1 MSKSDKTIQEKIE
14 ELDKLV
20 AWFEGEDFELEQAS
34 TKLKEA
40 AKLATEIERD
50 LEVVANDI
58 QLVKKSF
65 KTDTDADV

>member
-1 MSKSDKTIQEKIE
+1 MSKSEEKTIQQKIV

-20 AWFEGEDFELEQAS
+20 EWFDGDNFELEQAS

-50 LEVVANDI
+50 LESVANDI
-58 QLVKKSF
+58 EQVKKSF
-65 KTDTDADV
+65 KTDADA